1 MRKNR
6 HIWEMVV
13 LVEVLFISAQH
24 LEVKYQ
30 QVRRHHQAEV
40 AVAVAVAKFLY
51 GLQQIGEVPLHE
63 QGSVILASSLAATEE
78 RQVTTAVGV
87 RVEIGV
93 VLIPRVIPMRPRK
106 H

>member
-30 QVRRHHQAEV
+30 QVRRHHQAE
-40 AVAVAVAKFLY
+40 VAVAVAKFLY